1 MKNILVFTDCDFD
14 DTTAISVLLCQHI
27 QRKINILGI
36 VCDDG
41 FLTFPDN
48 ICWISKWLSLN
59 KVYDIPI
66 IKGLSSTPYLLQERQ
81 FPKKWVFPYK
91 KMLVEKY
98 NVDFQEVPPFEDLEI
113 FVEKI
118 KNRSFIVNLIAP
130 IRSYSKLLRKYCH
143 FRNMRSNASIGNII
157 EDAMSS
163 FPDSTYNAFLD
174 PDGLRDYLLFSKS
187 ANLVLNT
194 TYNDT
199 TFDKRKLDLYRE
211 RAKKYI
217 LNPDIPVQS
226 KFIFNKTMQFLENFL
241 DNEPRDTGLKLW
253 DVITTFL
260 LLEYPMQQKSICQKL
275 LISWTGK
282 TQIESKN
289 SYKNCCDSI
298 GKKIGNNT
306 NCFVSV
312 NGKDF
317 DEQFVMRFFE

>member
-1 MKNILVFTDCDFD
+1 MKNIVVFTDCDFD

-113 FVEKI
+113 FVENI

-130 IRSYSKLLRKYCH
+130 IRTYGTLLRQYCS
-143 FRNMRSNASIGNII
+143 FRNMPSNASIGNII
-157 EDAMSS
+157 EDGMSGA
-163 FPDSTYNAFLD
+163 PDSTYNAFLD
-174 PDGLRDYLLFSKS
+174 PDGLRDYLLFSKCPS
-187 ANLVLNT
+187 LVFNK

-199 TFDKRKLDLYRE
+199 TFDKKKVDLYRQ

-217 LNPDIPVQS
+217 LDPYIPVQS
-226 KFIFNKTMQFLENFL
+226 KFIFNQTMQFLENFL
-241 DNEPRDTGLKLW
+241 DNEPRETVLKLW

-282 TQIESKN
+282 TQIES
-289 SYKNCCDSI
+289 STYKNCCDSI
-298 GKKIGNNT
+298 GKKIGNTT
-306 NCFVSV
+306 NCFVSL